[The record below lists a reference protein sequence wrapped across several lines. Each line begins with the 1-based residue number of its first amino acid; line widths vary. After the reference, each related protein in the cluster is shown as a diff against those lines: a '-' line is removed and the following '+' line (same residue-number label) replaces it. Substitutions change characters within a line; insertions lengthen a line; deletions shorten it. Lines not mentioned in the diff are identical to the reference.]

1 LEHRVIGRDVRRIA
15 DDEIEALLRE
25 RLEPTAGVKDNV
37 TRFQAR
43 CLQAVRCLH
52 AGRCP
57 QTCCIG
63 PSDAQSGFRS
73 LDGMHLPSRSLE
85 GEREGDGP

>member
-25 RLEPTAGVKDNV
+25 RLEPTAGVKDDV
-37 TRFQAR
+37 TRFQA
-43 CLQAVRCLH
+43 
-52 AGRCP
+52 RCP